1 MTMWRYIAV
10 PVEAPESAA
19 RVVGE
24 LAGDSAADA
33 RASLRRIGLQVVRIA
48 PGGALRKRN
57 PSQSTAVRQI
67 IAGWTAKRNS
77 HLRARRRIQKAEL
90 YDSIA
95 TMLASGMPL
104 LEAVEALIG
113 SSHRKRRW
121 RAAASVRTMLSQ
133 VREALRGGDSLAE
146 AMTAHPGWFDAAEVA
161 MVRSGQHG
169 GTLTEVLVRLAQRN
183 EHAGQITTRLINALA
198 YPCLLV
204 LAGLAVVVFLSVRTL
219 PQLTT
224 MLAESDIPVPALTA
238 SMMNFGQTLYRHG
251 LLLCFGSA
259 FLCGGAMTL
268 RMGLSASAARV
279 SHVPLWLRRL
289 KPLVARRLAM
299 ASVLR
304 QVSELLAANVP
315 LVEALRVIAPSARSR
330 TLQHALRQGADR
342 VERGESFSQ
351 ALDDELWFE
360 PPLRRTLELGERSGD
375 LDQLMRR
382 IADRYERSASR
393 LIDRLAALL
402 EPAAIVGLAIF
413 VGIVVMAG
421 ILPLIRL
428 QEVLR

>member
-1 MTMWRYIAV
+1 MWRYIAV
-10 PVEAPESAA
+10 PVEAPDSAA

-33 RASLRRIGLQVVRIA
+33 RASLRRIGLQVVRIS
-48 PGGALRKRN
+48 PVSGMRKRN
-57 PSQSTAVRQI
+57 PSRSRAARRI
-67 IAGWTAKRNS
+67 IAGWADKWNL
-77 HLRARRRIQKAEL
+77 HLRGRRRLQRAEL

-104 LEAVEALIG
+104 IEAVEALIG
-113 SSHRKRRW
+113 SSSGDHRW
-121 RAAASVRTMLSQ
+121 RAAASVRVMLSQ

-169 GTLTEVLVRLAQRN
+169 GTLTEVLGRLAQRN

-219 PQLTT
+219 PQLTI

-238 SMMNFGQTLYRHG
+238 YMMNFGQMLYRHG
-251 LLLCFGSA
+251 LLLCLGGA
-259 FLCGGAMTL
+259 FLCGGAMAL
-268 RMGLSASAARV
+268 RMGLSVSTARV
-279 SHVPLWLRRL
+279 SRVPLWLRRR

-304 QVSELLAANVP
+304 QISELLQANVP

-330 TLQHALRQGADR
+330 TLQSSLRQGADR
-342 VERGESFSQ
+342 LERGEGISE

-360 PPLRRTLELGERSGD
+360 PPLRHTLELGERSGD

-382 IADRYERSASR
+382 IAERYERSASR

-402 EPAAIVGLAIF
+402 EPAAIIGLAIF